1 MSKEKFA
8 EKKLQTA
15 FDLCSSGLIMIE
27 GDGRIALINA
37 EAVRMFDYQSQQLI
51 GQSLELLIP
60 KYLYS
65 LCALKPIDAVLPSP
79 VNNLGPNSATG
90 RRQDGTEFPIEV
102 DLRSIHHT
110 DNFAC
115 LCVIAD
121 ITDRLR
127 LERLKDEFVSTVSHE
142 LRTPMTSIFAS
153 LSLLNSGAA
162 GKMPDPAARLLA
174 ISQANCARLVRLVD
188 DILDVQKLE
197 SGQTIFKLERVNV
210 RSLAEKT
217 IDALRGFASEH
228 GISLRLDVASAE
240 CQVNADPDR
249 LVQVITNL
257 LSNAIKFS
265 SADTEVKIA
274 IERRNETVVILVRD
288 HGPGIPAEFKSR
300 IFDKFAQADGTD
312 ARAKNGTGLG
322 LSIVRQIVERLR
334 GQVGFR
340 DAPGGG
346 TIFYVVLPCWVNKTE
361 TGSEIASLLHSDRPV
376 ARAVSRRPA

>member
-1 MSKEKFA
+1 
-8 EKKLQTA
+8 
-15 FDLCSSGLIMIE
+15 
-27 GDGRIALINA
+27 
-37 EAVRMFDYQSQQLI
+37 
-51 GQSLELLIP
+51 
-60 KYLYS
+60 
-65 LCALKPIDAVLPSP
+65 
-79 VNNLGPNSATG
+79 
-90 RRQDGTEFPIEV
+90 
-102 DLRSIHHT
+102 
-110 DNFAC
+110 
-115 LCVIAD
+115 
-121 ITDRLR
+121 
-127 LERLKDEFVSTVSHE
+127 
-142 LRTPMTSIFAS
+142 
-153 LSLLNSGAA
+153 
-162 GKMPDPAARLLA
+162 MPDPAARLLA

-265 SADTEVKIA
+265 SADTEVKIG

-346 TIFYVVLPCWVNKTE
+346 TIFYVVLPCWGNKTE